1 MLSTRIHPAFSLP
14 DVPIT
19 KLLDWMNGE
28 RPRNKNA
35 CRGLIAELRLPHVT
49 STA

>member
-1 MLSTRIHPAFSLP
+1 LLYLP

-28 RPRNKNA
+28 RPRWWH
-35 CRGLIAELRLPHVT
+35 GLLAAEYEWEFW
-49 STA
+49 